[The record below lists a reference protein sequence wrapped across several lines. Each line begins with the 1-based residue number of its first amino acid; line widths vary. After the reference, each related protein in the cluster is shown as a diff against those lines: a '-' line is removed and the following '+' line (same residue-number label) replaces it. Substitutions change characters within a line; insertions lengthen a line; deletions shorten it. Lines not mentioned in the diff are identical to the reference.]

1 MTHKVLG
8 ISAFTASAFSA
19 VLLLGSTAAQ
29 AGGCYGSSCRP
40 APCRGSACYN
50 LVQTPPV
57 YGTIAETQ
65 LVRKAQ
71 THRRIVPAQYDY
83 VTEKV
88 MIQPARQIPHHVP
101 AQYSSIQE
109 KVLISPGGKRWE
121 VTTDA
126 HGRTTGCWVY
136 DKPQYGFRQRT
147 VEVSPARTE
156 YETIPAV
163 YTQRQRKVMV
173 QPTQVLHETVPAVYE
188 TRHRKV
194 LVSHGSQH
202 WQKAGY

>member
-1 MTHKVLG
+1 MPRR
-8 ISAFTASAFSA
+8 
-19 VLLLGSTAAQ
+19 
-29 AGGCYGSSCRP
+29 SS
-40 APCRGSACYN
+40 CYN
-50 LVQTPPV
+50 LVETPPV

-65 LVRKAQ
+65 VVRPAK
-71 THRRIVPAQYDY
+71 TYRRIVPAEYDY

-126 HGRTTGCWVY
+126 YGRTTGCWVY
-136 DKPQYGFRQRT
+136 DEPQYGYR
-147 VEVSPARTE
+147 PAHGRGFAGAVE

-173 QPTQVLHETVPAVYE
+173 RPTQVLHETVPAQYE

-194 LVSHGSQH
+194 LVSPARSTGRRP
-202 WQKAGY
+202 ATEF